1 MPEGIGQDSQR
12 LCRYRP
18 GQEKCLVSVARSAKL
33 LVRSTVGLRDNG
45 IVGCTGR
52 RNTNKA
58 SILYKICKNNIYCP

>member
-33 LVRSTVGLRDNG
+33 LVRSTVGLRDNDR
-45 IVGCTGR
+45 T
-52 RNTNKA
+52 
-58 SILYKICKNNIYCP
+58 P